1 MTNPHLQPSSRWI
14 LPIALGLIT
23 VIYALF
29 SYWTPFQFDDMLF
42 LGGYLE
48 YSGRDSAFDWN
59 PFFNMCMEIRN
70 FDNGRL
76 ANILDLLVVLC
87 VPKWIFAAITGIVTA
102 GMFYFLSVIIADLP
116 VWQRKPDRLFLLSV
130 TWALSMIALPWRNNI
145 LVPDYSLNYLYA
157 SFFNLWFIRLVSAS
171 EESRPRSL
179 SLAFGCLIALTA
191 GAFHEGFSV
200 AVGLGLVTYAA
211 TRRLRLSSSWWAL
224 SISYSIGTLFV
235 ITAPGIWLRAG
246 RELGALSQGTAMQ
259 TLFFVTPLALIA
271 FITLITMILVPSLRQ
286 RFAALI
292 SSQAYMISAIAMT
305 ASWIMCFI
313 VDPKPRNG
321 WWPELLAIIVFLTPC
336 ISYMPLKWVQSR
348 WLKWSSMVLFVL
360 TCLFM
365 SNVIKWQHFFDRQHS
380 QIMSLMQQS
389 PTGTTY
395 FDIFPP
401 EHLPKSVLFQPVRST
416 WVHGVQLYWVNN
428 LQKGRLLALVP
439 TALKGMRMD
448 DAVAI
453 DGTPGMY
460 TYHGILIDTG
470 ISHSPEDYNMIGE
483 NGHRN
488 ITRPM
493 TIVTSDGE
501 IYDVLTESHRFVT
514 DEGDTL
520 FYVRPPLPDLDKQ
533 IISATW
539 HEL

>member
-1 MTNPHLQPSSRWI
+1 
-14 LPIALGLIT
+14 
-23 VIYALF
+23 
-29 SYWTPFQFDDMLF
+29 
-42 LGGYLE
+42 
-48 YSGRDSAFDWN
+48 
-59 PFFNMCMEIRN
+59 
-70 FDNGRL
+70 
-76 ANILDLLVVLC
+76 
-87 VPKWIFAAITGIVTA
+87 
-102 GMFYFLSVIIADLP
+102 
-116 VWQRKPDRLFLLSV
+116 
-130 TWALSMIALPWRNNI
+130 
-145 LVPDYSLNYLYA
+145 
-157 SFFNLWFIRLVSAS
+157 
-171 EESRPRSL
+171 
-179 SLAFGCLIALTA
+179 
-191 GAFHEGFSV
+191 
-200 AVGLGLVTYAA
+200 
-211 TRRLRLSSSWWAL
+211 
-224 SISYSIGTLFV
+224 
-235 ITAPGIWLRAG
+235 
-246 RELGALSQGTAMQ
+246 
-259 TLFFVTPLALIA
+259 
-271 FITLITMILVPSLRQ
+271 
-286 RFAALI
+286 
-292 SSQAYMISAIAMT
+292 
-305 ASWIMCFI
+305 
-313 VDPKPRNG
+313 
-321 WWPELLAIIVFLTPC
+321 
-336 ISYMPLKWVQSR
+336 
-348 WLKWSSMVLFVL
+348 
-360 TCLFM
+360 
-365 SNVIKWQHFFDRQHS
+365 
-380 QIMSLMQQS
+380 MQQS

-428 LQKGRLLALVP
+428 LQKGRLMALVP